1 MIKLYANN
9 EINKRKWDSC
19 VADSQ
24 NGLIYAYAWYLDIV
38 SPNWSAL
45 IKEDYKAIFPLP
57 IKKKLGISY
66 ISQPLFTQKLGLF
79 SVNDLEDVKSFLK
92 AIQLALYD
100 ISNEHIKIYPKDSKA
115 NALNAYQSAK
125 EFEKQG
131 IKVVIGP
138 IFYDSLER
146 LGEINH
152 ITFISL
158 TNKTQKIPNNTIA
171 FGININSQIDVLNK
185 YFNEIKVSR
194 ILLLSPKNQ
203 FINQIEIIEDSEL
216 KLYEVFFYDV
226 SPKKITNEIEK
237 LTKYQDRKKD
247 LERRIKILEKSELDK
262 DKHELKKLEQK
273 HTLGKVNF
281 DSVFVVDFGERLK
294 SVLASFMFSDVSSEK
309 INFFT
314 LNQWFDNT
322 LFGENSLRNLHFPS
336 IDYDNLKKFE
346 KRYFKTYN
354 EKPNEISILAYDA
367 LGLIYYC
374 WSNNNFNFKI
384 DQLFNKNG
392 FKGLQGEFIIKDNL
406 SLQQLKIYKVGEKE
420 FIKVY

>member
-1 MIKLYANN
+1 M
-9 EINKRKWDSC
+9 
-19 VADSQ
+19 
-24 NGLIYAYAWYLDIV
+24 
-38 SPNWSAL
+38 
-45 IKEDYKAIFPLP
+45 
-57 IKKKLGISY
+57 KKLLIFSIITYLLVTINSTADNQNSNENISEDEK
-66 ISQPLFTQKLGLF
+66 ILKVGVLLPLSGKFENIGQSLLKSIQLGLF
-79 SVNDLEDVKSFLK
+79 
-92 AIQLALYD
+92 D
-100 ISNEHIKIYPKDSKA
+100 IDNKNIKIYPKDSKG
-115 NALNAYQSAK
+115 NALDAYLSAK
-125 EFEKQG
+125 KFQEMG
-131 IKVVIGP
+131 IEIVIGP
-138 IFYDSLER
+138 IFHESLER
-146 LGEINH
+146 LNEINN
-152 ITFISL
+152 ITFISA
-158 TNKTQKIPNNTIA
+158 TNKTQEIPKNTIA
-171 FGININSQIDVLNK
+171 FGINLDSQMNTLKK
-185 YFNEIKVSR
+185 YFDEIKVSKT
-194 ILLLSPKNQ
+194 LLLSPRSDFNYQTESIAKKDILK
-203 FINQIEIIEDSEL
+203 FYRTYSYDS
-216 KLYEVFFYDV
+216 D
-226 SPKKITNEIEK
+226 PKKITGEIEK
-237 LTKYQDRKKD
+237 ITKYRERKKD

-420 FIKVY
+420 FIKVYQ

>member
-1 MIKLYANN
+1 M
-9 EINKRKWDSC
+9 
-19 VADSQ
+19 
-24 NGLIYAYAWYLDIV
+24 
-38 SPNWSAL
+38 
-45 IKEDYKAIFPLP
+45 
-57 IKKKLGISY
+57 KKLLIFSIITYLLVTINSTADNQNSNENISEDEK
-66 ISQPLFTQKLGLF
+66 ILKVGVLLPLSGKFENIGQSLLKSIQLGLF
-79 SVNDLEDVKSFLK
+79 
-92 AIQLALYD
+92 D
-100 ISNEHIKIYPKDSKA
+100 IDNKNIKIYPKDSKG
-115 NALNAYQSAK
+115 NALDAYLSAK
-125 EFEKQG
+125 KFQEMG
-131 IKVVIGP
+131 IEIVIGP
-138 IFYDSLER
+138 IFHESLER
-146 LGEINH
+146 LDEINN
-152 ITFISL
+152 ITFISA
-158 TNKTQKIPNNTIA
+158 TNKTQEIPKNTIA
-171 FGININSQIDVLNK
+171 FGINLDSQMNILKK
-185 YFNEIKVSR
+185 YFDEIKVSKT
-194 ILLLSPKNQ
+194 LLLSPRSDFNYQTESIAKKDILK
-203 FINQIEIIEDSEL
+203 FYRTYSYDS
-216 KLYEVFFYDV
+216 D
-226 SPKKITNEIEK
+226 PKKITGEIEK
-237 LTKYQDRKKD
+237 ITKYRERKKD

-406 SLQQLKIYKVGEKE
+406 SLQKLKIYKVAEKE

>member
-1 MIKLYANN
+1 M
-9 EINKRKWDSC
+9 
-19 VADSQ
+19 
-24 NGLIYAYAWYLDIV
+24 
-38 SPNWSAL
+38 
-45 IKEDYKAIFPLP
+45 
-57 IKKKLGISY
+57 KKLLIFSIITYLLVTINSTADNQNSNENISEDEK
-66 ISQPLFTQKLGLF
+66 ILKVGVLLPLSGKFENIGQSLLKSIQLGLF
-79 SVNDLEDVKSFLK
+79 
-92 AIQLALYD
+92 D
-100 ISNEHIKIYPKDSKA
+100 IDNKNIKIYPKDSKG
-115 NALNAYQSAK
+115 NALDAYLSAK
-125 EFEKQG
+125 KFQEMG
-131 IKVVIGP
+131 IEIVIGP
-138 IFYDSLER
+138 IFHESLER
-146 LGEINH
+146 LDEINN
-152 ITFISL
+152 ITFISA
-158 TNKTQKIPNNTIA
+158 TNKTQEIPKNTIA
-171 FGININSQIDVLNK
+171 FGINLDSQMNTLKK
-185 YFNEIKVSR
+185 YFDEIKVSKT
-194 ILLLSPKNQ
+194 LLLSPRSDFNYQTESIVKKDILK
-203 FINQIEIIEDSEL
+203 FYRTYSYDSN
-216 KLYEVFFYDV
+216 
-226 SPKKITNEIEK
+226 PKKITGEIEK
-237 LTKYQDRKKD
+237 ITKYRERKKD

-392 FKGLQGEFIIKDNL
+392 FKGLQGEFIIKNNL
-406 SLQQLKIYKVGEKE
+406 SLQKLKIYKVSEKE